1 MINDNEL
8 PDPAD
13 FDYQAQQL
21 ARRRRIAEQ
30 LMQSPMAPSTLEHGN
45 LVMPNMVGAFDRL
58 SSQLQGRREGERID
72 HADSALTAA
81 QSRARRTTMDRLAT
95 PGTRTI
101 ETVDSDAGPTLPKQE
116 TVPLTPEQERQRRL
130 KVMGE
135 GLVVPSLRQTLQQQ
149 IGQELDYPQQDAI
162 RSENAKV
169 RQHELET
176 KAFDRRRE
184 QEDRQEFTAQ
194 QNQLYKRTAD
204 QLASVAGGRGG
215 AASHGKAPSGYRFT
229 AGGALEAIPGGPHD
243 PSGKSVKLTA
253 AQQKA
258 YDDSDVLLGHI
269 DNALEAVKRN
279 PDAIGKKTII
289 PDIALGHIDPEGV
302 QTRAAVAGLAAEK
315 VHQLSG
321 AAVSPAEFARLRPY
335 LPASGDSA
343 QTATNKLNNLRGEVE
358 RIKAAHARGPTMA
371 NPKAAAPQGQPAAAA
386 PTIIRTGTR
395 DGIKVQLMSD
405 GSIREVK

>member
-21 ARRRRIAEQ
+21 ARRRKIAEQ
-30 LMQSPMAPSTLEHGN
+30 LMASPIQSPTIQVGDLAIPNIAGAYDRFLNQTSGN
-45 LVMPNMVGAFDRL
+45 RETDKLDR
-58 SSQLQGRREGERID
+58 QQ
-72 HADSALTAA
+72 ALLDAN
-81 QSRARRTTMDRLAT
+81 QARVARQTFDRLAT

-101 ETVDSDAGPTLPKQE
+101 ETVDSDAGPTLPKTE
-116 TVPLTPEQERQRRL
+116 TVALTPAEERSRRI

-135 GLVVPSLRQTLQQQ
+135 GMAVPSIRAMLQQQ
-149 IGQELDYPQQDAI
+149 LGQELDYPQQDAV
-162 RSENAKV
+162 RQENAAA
-169 RQHELET
+169 RQHERELA
-176 KAFDRRRE
+176 AFNRKNE
-184 QEDRQEFTAQ
+184 LADRQAFTAS
-194 QNQLYKRTAD
+194 QNEIYRRTAA
-204 QLASVAGGRGG
+204 QQAAGRAGTGG
-215 AASHGKAPSGYRFT
+215 TAGQGKAPSGYRWN
-229 AGGALEAIPGGPHD
+229 GDQLEPIPGGPHD

-269 DNALEAVKRN
+269 DNALVAIKTN
-279 PDAIGKKTII
+279 PDALGKKTII
-289 PDIALGHIDPEGV
+289 PDIALGTIDPEGV

-343 QTATNKLNNLRGEVE
+343 DTATKKLTNLRGEVE

-371 NPKAAAPQGQPAAAA
+371 NRQAVAPAGNSDNQP
-386 PTIIRTGTR
+386 TVVRTGVVNGR
-395 DGIKVQLMSD
+395 KVEQLSD
-405 GSIREVK
+405 GSTRYAR